1 MNVLDSPLE
10 ALALNYLS
18 FGFFTFVNNLW
29 AWIAVVTA
37 AVGFWRILS
46 AGDSSRFLAPPPPP
60 PRDDLR
66 SSNGPAPPSAAEAKP
81 ASSPA
86 PTSASAPAPA
96 PATATAM
103 EMMKGVDEIGA
114 KKGRKFVLF
123 YDDVDGELTEEYP
136 TEESDDELTAAE
148 AEEEWWGRWE
158 RVLKTRTGKTE
169 WYRYQ
174 DLTELNGNVV
184 RFWNMDV
191 DFDNCRSSRD
201 TYCCGPK
208 RCVLW

>member
-18 FGFFTFVNNLW
+18 FGFFTFVSNLW
-29 AWIAVVTA
+29 TWIAVVTA

-46 AGDSSRFLAPPPPP
+46 AGDSSRLLTP

-96 PATATAM
+96 PAPATATAT
-103 EMMKGVDEIGA
+103 EMVKSVEEIGA
-114 KKGRKFVLF
+114 TKGRKFVLL

-136 TEESDDELTAAE
+136 SEESDGELKAAE

-158 RVLKTRTGKTE
+158 RVLRTRTGKTE

-184 RFWNMDV
+184 RFWDMDIDV
-191 DFDNCRSSRD
+191 DNCRSSRD